1 MTVGPYLTESA
12 LVTLYQ
18 KACMS
23 QAAVGQP
30 IARGRESWQTS
41 SSLTMMLAD
50 CYAVGDVPFMRLFWP
65 VP

>member
-23 QAAVGQP
+23 QAAVGQ
-30 IARGRESWQTS
+30 R
-41 SSLTMMLAD
+41 LA
-50 CYAVGDVPFMRLFWP
+50 LF
-65 VP
+65 